1 MEIVTAQARVEDE
14 TRRHEF
20 DDRFEAARPRL
31 TAICRAVAGADDAAD
46 LVQETYLRAS
56 HRIGQLR
63 DLDRFDAWLV
73 RIALNEAKGLHRRQR
88 AERERLPKLV
98 TTPPAASDVAL
109 REMVAELAPRERA
122 VIVLHYAYGYR
133 MGEIARLLGL
143 TEINVRTVA
152 FRARRRLRA
161 QLEETSP

>member
-1 MEIVTAQARVEDE
+1 MEIVSARDRIEDE
-14 TRRHEF
+14 PRRQEF

-63 DLDRFDAWLV
+63 DPDRFEAWLV
-73 RIALNEAKGLHRRQR
+73 RIALNEAKGLHRRHR
-88 AERERLPKLV
+88 AEQARLPKLV
-98 TTPPAASDVAL
+98 TTPAAAPDVAL
-109 REMVAELAPRERA
+109 REMVAGLASRERA

-143 TEINVRTVA
+143 SEINVRTLA

-161 QLEETSP
+161 QLEETTP